1 MVCEKCGVEVIQS
14 KVRRERMGHIVLATP
29 VAHIWF
35 LKSLPSRIGNALD
48 LTLKELERVL
58 YFESWIVLDPKD
70 TPLEKQELL
79 SEDRYLEVVEEYGN
93 DAFEA
98 GIGAEAI
105 RKLLEEINLEQ
116 LDDELRADL
125 KEATSVTKKTKLTK
139 RLKVVEALKR
149 SGNRPEWM
157 TLTVLPVI
165 PPDLRPLVPLDGGRF
180 ATSDLNDLYRRVI
193 NRNNRLKRLLEL
205 NAPEIIIRNE
215 KRMLQEAVD
224 CLFDNGRRGRA
235 VTGSNKKKTFEIPV

>member
-1 MVCEKCGVEVIQS
+1 
-14 KVRRERMGHIVLATP
+14 
-29 VAHIWF
+29 
-35 LKSLPSRIGNALD
+35 
-48 LTLKELERVL
+48 L

-125 KEATSVTKKTKLTK
+125 KEATSVTKKQ
-139 RLKVVEALKR
+139 
-149 SGNRPEWM
+149 S
-157 TLTVLPVI
+157 
-165 PPDLRPLVPLDGGRF
+165 
-180 ATSDLNDLYRRVI
+180 
-193 NRNNRLKRLLEL
+193 
-205 NAPEIIIRNE
+205 
-215 KRMLQEAVD
+215 
-224 CLFDNGRRGRA
+224 
-235 VTGSNKKKTFEIPV
+235 